1 MASGS
6 ELMPCLKAACHL
18 AVLGIKAN
26 VVSVPCLDLFN
37 EQDAEYKNTVVDP
50 STKVLAVEAAT
61 ATEFYRYADDVLGME
76 TFGASAPADLLFE
89 KFGFTQ
95 EGIMK
100 RACALMDV
108 EYRVVELGECKL

>member
-6 ELMPCLKAACHL
+6 ELMPCLKAACYL
-18 AVLGIKAN
+18 APLGIIAN

-37 EQDAEYKNTVVDP
+37 EQDAEYKSTVVDP
-50 STKVLAVEAAT
+50 NTKVLAVEAAT

-76 TFGASAPADLLFE
+76 SFGASAPADLLFE
-89 KFGFTQ
+89 KFGFTK

-100 RACALMDV
+100 RACKLMDV
-108 EYRVVELGECKL
+108 EYREVDLGECKL

>member
-1 MASGS
+1 MQS
-6 ELMPCLKAACHL
+6 
-18 AVLGIKAN
+18 IK
-26 VVSVPCLDLFN
+26 S
-37 EQDAEYKNTVVDP
+37 TVVDP

-76 TFGASAPADLLFE
+76 SFGASAPADLLFE

-100 RACALMDV
+100 RACKLMDV
-108 EYRVVELGECKL
+108 EYREVELGECKL